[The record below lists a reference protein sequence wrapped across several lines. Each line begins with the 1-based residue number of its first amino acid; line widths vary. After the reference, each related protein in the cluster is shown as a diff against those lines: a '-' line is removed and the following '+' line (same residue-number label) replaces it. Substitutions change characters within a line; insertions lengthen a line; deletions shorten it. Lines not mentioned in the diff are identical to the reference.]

1 MLVSGLHWPG
11 VAALIVSSETMPV
24 TRIILTVLSFCL
36 GIYFLFGAV
45 EIARVTIIPFIPP
58 FIGYAYLADWVWNT
72 GSVLLC
78 HSLDTACIAA
88 FGIVLIGVAGYVL
101 VSK

>member
-1 MLVSGLHWPG
+1 
-11 VAALIVSSETMPV
+11 MPV
-24 TRIILTVLSFCL
+24 TRIILIILSSCL
-36 GIYFLFGAV
+36 GIYCLLGAV
-45 EIARVTIIPFIPP
+45 EIARVTIMPFIPP

-78 HSLDTACIAA
+78 HSLGTACMAA
-88 FGIVLIGVAGYVL
+88 FGIGFIGVAGYVL